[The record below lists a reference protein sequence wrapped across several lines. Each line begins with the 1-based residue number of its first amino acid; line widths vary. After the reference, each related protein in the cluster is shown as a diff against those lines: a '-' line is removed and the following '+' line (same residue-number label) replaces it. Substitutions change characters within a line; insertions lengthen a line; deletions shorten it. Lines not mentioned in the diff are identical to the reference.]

1 MTEKKLQPRASVEDS
16 GVPPPVSLV
25 VDHEHKVV
33 LFTADG
39 KPLVRK
45 AGF

>member
-1 MTEKKLQPRASVEDS
+1 MSEQKQPPRLYIEDS
-16 GVPPPVSLV
+16 GVPPPTAPT